1 MPRIAAAMATLLT
14 VSFCIGFN
22 TIRYPVVRQMLS
34 GASAPRSVDTSE
46 TAGAAPAVA
55 SAARAR
61 HAAPPST
68 EGQRSP
74 PAGQTVSTGS
84 ATRRLG
90 DADPIPAPEWLQAE
104 VAPGSVR
111 ASIAGSAEASLARR
125 SDSPADEAARQDEP
139 GAWARLPEQRAE
151 TPSVTAAAPQGPKAT
166 AGDKPPS
173 AQIVATEPSAAY
185 DPVAPRA
192 VIAAVSPIYASR
204 QDGAVDDGLV
214 PVTIPAGETSQEPV
228 KPRRDPSR
236 VHRLPAVDTAL
247 GALTQPPS
255 GPSLPTYPQTQG

>member
-22 TIRYPVVRQMLS
+22 TIRYPVVRHMLA
-34 GASAPRSVDTSE
+34 GASAPRSVGTSE

-55 SAARAR
+55 SAARVR
-61 HAAPPST
+61 HAAPPSID
-68 EGQRSP
+68 GQRP
-74 PAGQTVSTGS
+74 PADQTVSTGS

-104 VAPGSVR
+104 ATPGSVR
-111 ASIAGSAEASLARR
+111 ASIAGSAEASVARR
-125 SDSPADEAARQDEP
+125 SDSPADQTAHQDEP

-151 TPSVTAAAPQGPKAT
+151 PPAATADAPQGPKAT
-166 AGDKPPS
+166 EADAPPS

-192 VIAAVSPIYASR
+192 VIAAVSPIYAS
-204 QDGAVDDGLV
+204 QKDGAVDDGLV

-247 GALTQPPS
+247 GAVTQAPP
-255 GPSLPTYPQTQG
+255 GPSLPIYPQTQG

>member
-22 TIRYPVVRQMLS
+22 TVRYPVVRQMLS
-34 GASAPRSVDTSE
+34 GASAPRAADTSE
-46 TAGAAPAVA
+46 TAGATPAVA

-61 HAAPPST
+61 YAAPPSID
-68 EGQRSP
+68 GQRP
-74 PAGQTVSTGS
+74 PTDRTVSNGP
-84 ATRRLG
+84 AARRLG

-104 VAPGSVR
+104 TTPGSVR
-111 ASIAGSAEASLARR
+111 ASIAGSAEASVARR
-125 SDSPADEAARQDEP
+125 SDSAADRAARQDEP

-151 TPSVTAAAPQGPKAT
+151 TLAATVDAPNEPKAT
-166 AGDKPPS
+166 LADEPPS
-173 AQIVATEPSAAY
+173 AQIVTTESSAAY

-214 PVTIPAGETSQEPV
+214 PVTIPVGETSQEPV

-247 GALTQPPS
+247 GAVTQAPS
-255 GPSLPTYPQTQG
+255 GPSVPIYPQTQG

>member
-22 TIRYPVVRQMLS
+22 TIRYPVVQQMLS

-46 TAGAAPAVA
+46 TAGATPAVA

-68 EGQRSP
+68 GGHRSP
-74 PAGQTVSTGS
+74 PADQTASTGS

-139 GAWARLPEQRAE
+139 GAWARLPEQRANPPAA
-151 TPSVTAAAPQGPKAT
+151 TADAPSAPKAT
-166 AGDKPPS
+166 ASDESPS

-192 VIAAVSPIYASR
+192 VIAAVSPIYASQ

-247 GALTQPPS
+247 GALTQPLP
-255 GPSLPTYPQTQG
+255 GPSLPIYPQTQG

>member
-46 TAGAAPAVA
+46 TAGPTPAVA
-55 SAARAR
+55 SAARER
-61 HAAPPST
+61 PVAPPSID
-68 EGQRSP
+68 GQRP
-74 PAGQTVSTGS
+74 PTDRTVSKG
-84 ATRRLG
+84 AAARRLG

-104 VAPGSVR
+104 ATPGSVR
-111 ASIAGSAEASLARR
+111 ASIAGSADASLARR
-125 SDSPADEAARQDEP
+125 SGSPADQAARQDEP

-151 TPSVTAAAPQGPKAT
+151 PPASTADAPSAPKAT
-166 AGDKPPS
+166 AVDESPS
-173 AQIVATEPSAAY
+173 AQIVGTEPSGTY

-192 VIAAVSPIYASR
+192 VIAAVSPIYAS
-204 QDGAVDDGLV
+204 QKDGAADDGLV
-214 PVTIPAGETSQEPV
+214 PVTIPASETSQEPV

-236 VHRLPAVDTAL
+236 VHRLPAVDTAF
-247 GALTQPPS
+247 GAMTPAPP
-255 GPSLPTYPQTQG
+255 GPSLPIYPHTQG